1 MKYRN
6 AATVMPP
13 ELLRRIQKYHEGLLY
28 VPSTRNLQRDKEI
41 LALRRR
47 GLAATQIAKQVHLS
61 RRRVLQILR
70 HTGE

>member
-6 AATVMPP
+6 AATVFPP
-13 ELLRRIQKYHEGLLY
+13 ELLRRIQEYHEGLLY
-28 VPSTRNLQRDKEI
+28 VPSTRNSQRDREI
-41 LALRRR
+41 LALHRR
-47 GLAATQIAKQVHLS
+47 GLTVTQIAKHVHLS